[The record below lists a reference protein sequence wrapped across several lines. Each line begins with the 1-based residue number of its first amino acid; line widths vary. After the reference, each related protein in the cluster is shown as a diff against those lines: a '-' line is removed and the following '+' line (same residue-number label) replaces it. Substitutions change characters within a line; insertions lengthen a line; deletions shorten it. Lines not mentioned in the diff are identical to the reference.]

1 VIRRRR
7 QTEDMSADEIER
19 FFGSLPRVIREL
31 RHGKRRNLL
40 VATFGLFAV
49 LLLSWRTE
57 LQDDKITAAQRQD
70 RQSAYAQCQLVND
83 NARALNSFVDVAIAS
98 VKSNVDL
105 SRTEK
110 NYRVSLY
117 EGLKQKL
124 PVCED
129 PNREEAP

>member
-1 VIRRRR
+1 MRRRR
-7 QTEDMSADEIER
+7 QAEDLSADEVER

-31 RHGKRRNLL
+31 KAGKRRNLL
-40 VATFGLFAV
+40 VATFGLAAV

-57 LQDDKITAAQRQD
+57 LQDDRITDAQRQD
-70 RQSAYAQCQLVND
+70 RQSAYEQCRLVND
-83 NARALNSFVDVAIAS
+83 NARALNSFIDVAIAS
-98 VKSNVDL
+98 VKANVDL
-105 SRTEK
+105 SRHEK

-129 PNREEAP
+129 PNRQEMS